1 MAASEQ
7 KELTVG
13 YWDIRGLAQPIRMA
27 LALGGVEFNDKM
39 YTCKPKVTINKE
51 TGKEEHGWDTSDWF
65 DVKKESLGKEID
77 FCNLPYIQ
85 VQNMAEGTSF
95 AESMACFTYAAEVA
109 GHHDNFT
116 QAQKCKA
123 LAFLIQ
129 VQVIRDL
136 AIGHFYGF
144 GGEPTYDGG
153 ERTKVYS
160 ADITKKFEKFSAI
173 LGEKKYLMGDDI
185 CSADF
190 HLCEMIYQHYLM
202 DKTIFAKMDN
212 LKNYAKRFFALE
224 KIAEMEKKCELPINN
239 KMAKF
244 GAAYI
249 ENVDLTFGMSD

>member
-1 MAASEQ
+1 MADSEQ
-7 KELTVG
+7 NQLTVG

-27 LALGGVEFNDKM
+27 LALGGVEFNDKT
-39 YTCKPKVTINKE
+39 YTCKPTVSINKE
-51 TGKEEHGWDTSDWF
+51 TGKEEHGWDPSDWF
-65 DVKKESLGKEID
+65 DVKKDLGKEID

-85 VQNMAEGTSF
+85 AEGTSF

-109 GHHDNFT
+109 GFHANFT

-123 LAFLIQ
+123 LAFLIK
-129 VQVIRDL
+129 VQEIRDL

-144 GGEPTYDGG
+144 GGEPTFDGG
-153 ERTKVYS
+153 DNTKVYS
-160 ADITKKFEKFSAI
+160 ADITKRFEKFNAI
-173 LGEKKYLMGDDI
+173 LGSEKKYLMGDDI

-202 DKTIFAKMDN
+202 DQTIFAEMDN
-212 LKNYAKRFFALE
+212 LKKYAKRFFELE
-224 KIAEMEKKCELPINN
+224 KIAEVEKKCKLPINN

-249 ENVDLTFGMSD
+249 ENVDLTFGVTD

>member
-1 MAASEQ
+1 MADSEQ
-7 KELTVG
+7 NQSKLTVG

-27 LALGGVEFNDKM
+27 LALGGVEFNDQM
-39 YTCKPKVTINKE
+39 YTCKPKVTKNKE
-51 TGKEEHGWDTSDWF
+51 TGEVEKGWDTSDWF
-65 DVKKESLGKEID
+65 DVKKASLGKEID

-85 VQNMAEGTSF
+85 AEGTSF

-129 VQVIRDL
+129 VQEIRDL

-153 ERTKVYS
+153 DRTKVYS
-160 ADITKKFEKFSAI
+160 ADITKRFMKFSDI
-173 LGEKKYLMGDDI
+173 LGSEKKYLMGEDI

-202 DKTIFAKMDN
+202 EPTIFAKMDN
-212 LKNYAKRFFALE
+212 LKKYAKRFFELE
-224 KIAEMEKKCELPINN
+224 KIAEVEKNCKLPINN
-239 KMAKF
+239 KMAHF

-249 ENVDLTFGMSD
+249 ENVDLTFGMED